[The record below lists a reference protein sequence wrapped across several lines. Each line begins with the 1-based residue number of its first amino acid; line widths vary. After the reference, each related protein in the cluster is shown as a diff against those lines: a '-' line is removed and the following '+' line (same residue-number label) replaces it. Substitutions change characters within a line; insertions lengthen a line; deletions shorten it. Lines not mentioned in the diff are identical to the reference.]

1 MKAIASAVAFIFF
14 VRFNSNL
21 VRLPAVVATTGDCD
35 MRIFVAGA
43 TGAIGHHLV
52 PALTAAG
59 HSVAGLTRHAEKAEM
74 VKRMGAEPVVADA
87 LDAEAINTV
96 FHSFQPEIVIHQMTA
111 LHGMMDLTHFDRSFA
126 ATNRLRT
133 EGTDLLLAAAR
144 EVGATRFIAQSFCG
158 WTLARDGGPV
168 KSESDPLDPDPPTE
182 FRRTL
187 EAIKYLERTVTSSTG
202 PEGVVLRYG
211 SFYGPATGVF
221 EPAVIEQIRRRRM
234 PVIGDGGG
242 WWSFL
247 HVEDAASATL
257 AAIDRAVVGHVYN
270 IVDDDPAEV
279 REWLPALATML
290 GAKPPRHVPAWIGR
304 LLAGEHLVTMM
315 TQVRA
320 GSNAK
325 AKQDLDWQ
333 PAHASWR
340 TGFVDVLR
348 QQEQCSAA

>member
-1 MKAIASAVAFIFF
+1 
-14 VRFNSNL
+14 
-21 VRLPAVVATTGDCD
+21 

-43 TGAIGHHLV
+43 TGAVGRHLV
-52 PALTAAG
+52 PALVSAG
-59 HSVAGLTRHAEKAEM
+59 HSVAGLTRNADKAGM
-74 VKRMGAEPVVADA
+74 IMRMGAEPVVADA
-87 LDAEAINTV
+87 LDAEAIEMA
-96 FHSFQPEIVIHQMTA
+96 FRSFQPEIVIHQMTD
-111 LHGMMDLTHFDRSFA
+111 LHGMTDFTHFDRGFA

-144 EVGATRFIAQSFCG
+144 AVGAKRFMAQSFCG
-158 WTLARDGGPV
+158 WPLARDGGPI
-168 KSESDPLDPDPPTE
+168 KSESDPLDPDPPAE

-187 EAIKYLERTVTSSTG
+187 DAIKYLERTVTASPG

-221 EPAVIEQIRRRRM
+221 EPAMIDQIRRRRM

-247 HVEDAASATL
+247 RVEDAASATL
-257 AAIDRAVVGHVYN
+257 AALDRAVAGHVYN
-270 IVDDDPAEV
+270 IVDDDPAQV
-279 REWLPALATML
+279 REWLPALAAML

-304 LLAGEHLVTMM
+304 LLAGEHLVVMM

-325 AKQDLDWQ
+325 AKHDLGWR

-340 TGFVDVLR
+340 NGFADVLR
-348 QQEQCSAA
+348 QQDQRSAA